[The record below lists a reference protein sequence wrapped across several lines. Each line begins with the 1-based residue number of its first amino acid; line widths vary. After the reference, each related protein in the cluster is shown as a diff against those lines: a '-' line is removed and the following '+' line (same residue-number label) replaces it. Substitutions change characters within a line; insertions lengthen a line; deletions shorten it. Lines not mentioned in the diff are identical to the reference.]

1 MVQLAKRRDANT
13 VTRLEEI
20 AQCEDVSVNFLVQIM
35 NDLKR
40 ANLVDSKRGK
50 AGGYKLSMDPEEI
63 TLFEI
68 VAAVEP
74 AMVSKS
80 RQQSGE
86 SAESIATSW
95 ELVSKK
101 FEQALLE
108 TTLSSMVGAD
118 SEPMFYI

>member
-1 MVQLAKRRDANT
+1 MVQLAKRSDANT

-50 AGGYKLSMDPEEI
+50 AGGYKLPLNSEEI
-63 TLFEI
+63 TLFDI

-74 AMVSKS
+74 TMVTKS
-80 RQQSGE
+80 RPQSGE